1 MANINEVLVNEQI
14 GDKKVRVIGSN
25 GDQVGVMWSREALA
39 LAYDEDLDL
48 VEVASKANPPVC
60 KITDFGKYKYDML
73 KKEKEAK
80 KNQKIIETKEVRFSP
95 NIDENDFQTKQI
107 AARKFLAK
115 GDKVKVTIKFRGR
128 EVMYAENALDLLN
141 RFAEDLSDVAQVDK
155 GAKLEGKNMSL
166 LLSLKRD

>member
-14 GDKKVRVIGSN
+14 GDKKVRVINNTGE
-25 GDQVGVMWSREALA
+25 QIGVMWSREALA
-39 LAYDEDLDL
+39 MAYNEDLDL
-48 VEVASKANPPVC
+48 VEVSSKANPPVC

-80 KNQKIIETKEVRFSP
+80 KNQKVVEVKEVRFSP
-95 NIDENDFQTKQI
+95 NIDENDFVTKEN
-107 AARKFLAK
+107 AARKFLSR

-128 EVMYAENALDLLN
+128 EVMYANNALELLN

-155 GAKLEGKNMSL
+155 EAKLDGKNMSL
-166 LLSLKRD
+166 LLSVKRD